1 MFLSLPVYHVP
12 TAMLP
17 DQDKH
22 HVPFSLENLQLIS
35 RFVERAQEMRA
46 IEDYFLPEK
55 QAVTHSL
62 TKRKT
67 FLLHGLG
74 GMGKTQLAA
83 AFARKHHDRFSAVLW
98 FDGSSIDR
106 LKQSFVAIACELPRN
121 ELMANV
127 AESLEVG
134 KVDTDVVVR
143 GVLTWLSLPSNKH
156 WLLILDNVD
165 RDWNTTERD
174 PLAYNA
180 REYFPRADHGSILVT
195 SRLMSIV
202 DMFEANLH
210 VGRVDDVQA
219 RSILEVNAH
228 KKLEGA
234 SRRAI
239 DRK

>member
-1 MFLSLPVYHVP
+1 MFLSLPVYQVL
-12 TAMLP
+12 TDMFP

-22 HVPFSLENLQLIS
+22 HIPFSLGNLQLIS

-46 IEDYFLPEK
+46 IEDHFLPEK
-55 QAVTHSL
+55 QAVTHSS

-74 GMGKTQLAA
+74 GMGKTQLAV
-83 AFARKHHDRFSAVLW
+83 AFARKYHDKFSAVLW

-106 LKQSFVAIACELPRN
+106 LKQSFVAIACELPQT
-121 ELMANV
+121 ELMADV
-127 AESLEVG
+127 AESLQVG

-143 GVLTWLSLPSNKH
+143 GVLAWLSLSSNKH

-180 REYFPRADHGSILVT
+180 KEYFPRADHGSILVT
-195 SRLMSIV
+195 SRLVSIV
-202 DMFEANLH
+202 DIFEANLH
-210 VGRVDDVQA
+210 VGRVDDAQA

-228 KKLEGA
+228 TELEGTP
-234 SRRAI
+234 RRAI
-239 DRK
+239 D

>member
-1 MFLSLPVYHVP
+1 MFLSLPVYQVL
-12 TAMLP
+12 TDMFP

-22 HVPFSLENLQLIS
+22 HIPFSLGNLQLIS

-46 IEDYFLPEK
+46 IEDHFLPEK
-55 QAVTHSL
+55 QAVTHSS

-74 GMGKTQLAA
+74 GMGKTQLAV
-83 AFARKHHDRFSAVLW
+83 AFARKHHDKFSAVLW

-106 LKQSFVAIACELPRN
+106 LKQSFVAIACELPQT
-121 ELMANV
+121 ELMADV
-127 AESLEVG
+127 AESLQVG

-143 GVLTWLSLPSNKH
+143 GVLAWLSLSSNKH

-165 RDWNTTERD
+165 RDWKTTERD

-180 REYFPRADHGSILVT
+180 KEYFPRADHGSILVT
-195 SRLMSIV
+195 SRLVSIV
-202 DMFEANLH
+202 DIFEANLH
-210 VGRVDDVQA
+210 VGRVDDAQA

-228 KKLEGA
+228 TELEGTP
-234 SRRAI
+234 RRAI
-239 DRK
+239 D